1 MYCCNYSGKS
11 SPFIVRKKKDN
22 SYYIKKTS
30 TRTML
35 FRLKPIYPYRNSENL
50 INPLTNPM
58 YVALHNILCQI
69 VIDDNKELCHI
80 VKSIHK
86 EPKRLFWSVSLKNGF
101 ITYKNN
107 IYRNME
113 NYHFIR
119 IIYKS
124 LFYTIIKLKV
134 LLHRIKMRKIKRR
147 LFLIG
152 TQQEQ
157 SILINIR
164 NHINSSIR
172 KEIYRYL

>member
-1 MYCCNYSGKS
+1 M
-11 SPFIVRKKKDN
+11 I
-22 SYYIKKTS
+22 
-30 TRTML
+30 
-35 FRLKPIYPYRNSENL
+35 LKN
-50 INPLTNPM
+50 
-58 YVALHNILCQI
+58 
-69 VIDDNKELCHI
+69 HI

-113 NYHFIR
+113 NYHFFR
-119 IIYKS
+119 IFHKS
-124 LFYTIIKLKV
+124 LFYAIIKLKV

-147 LFLIG
+147 LFLIE
-152 TQQEQ
+152 TQQEE